1 MSEESARARA
11 WGTLQ
16 RVGPFLWPR
25 DDADS
30 RRRVAAALVA
40 LVLAK
45 LATVATPALFKA
57 AVDALA
63 PEGEVSAAWYLV
75 AGPVALTLAYGLLRL
90 AGAAFTQLRDGIFA
104 RVGQRALRR
113 MAIETFRHVHA
124 LGLRFHLGR
133 RTGGLNRI
141 IDRGVKG
148 VDVLLRY
155 LLFSVVPMVFELLL
169 VAAILWAVFDAW
181 YLVVVAGTV
190 AAYAWFTFRMTEW
203 RVQVRARMNERDTD
217 ANQKAVDS
225 LLNFETVK

>member
-1 MSEESARARA
+1 M
-11 WGTLQ
+11 
-16 RVGPFLWPR
+16 
-25 DDADS
+25 
-30 RRRVAAALVA
+30 AAALVA

-63 PEGEVSAAWYLV
+63 PEGGASAAWYLA
-75 AGPVALTLAYGLLRL
+75 AGPVALTLAYGVLRL

-155 LLFSVVPMVFELLL
+155 LLFSVVPMLLELAAGRGDPLGGVRRL
-169 VAAILWAVFDAW
+169 VPRR
-181 YLVVVAGTV
+181 G
-190 AAYAWFTFRMTEW
+190 R
-203 RVQVRARMNERDTD
+203 RDGRRSTPG
-217 ANQKAVDS
+217 S
-225 LLNFETVK
+225 PSG

>member
-1 MSEESARARA
+1 MPEASPWASA
-11 WGTLQ
+11 LQ
-16 RVGPFLWPR
+16 TVRRIAPFLWPK

-30 RRRVAAALVA
+30 RRRVAAALAA
-40 LVLAK
+40 LLLAK

-63 PEGEVSAAWYLV
+63 PEGGASAAWYLA
-75 AGPVALTLAYGLLRL
+75 AGPVALTLAYGALRF
-90 AGAAFTQLRDGIFA
+90 AGAAFTQLRDGIFS
-104 RVGQRALRR
+104 RVGQRALRQ

-155 LLFSVVPMVFELLL
+155 LLFSVVPMLLELVL
-169 VAAILWAVFDAW
+169 VAAILWAVFDVW
-181 YLVVVAGTV
+181 YLVVVGHRRQPTPG
-190 AAYAWFTFRMTEW
+190 
-203 RVQVRARMNERDTD
+203 
-217 ANQKAVDS
+217 S
-225 LLNFETVK
+225 PSG